1 MCGLVGYLL
10 DPGRASPAPER
21 ILAMLAHIGH
31 RGPDEAGYRLDDRA
45 GLGTVRL
52 SILDLGAGQ
61 QPMSDAS
68 GRWWLA
74 YNGEVYNY
82 LELREELRAVGRTFA
97 TDCDTEVVLQAWLH
111 WGPDCLARFNGA
123 FAFALWDSRDGRLVL
138 ARDRYGKRPLY
149 YARCGEGLL
158 FASEMKAFL
167 AWDGFSFAPDAQQL
181 ASILGHWTPLPEQ
194 TGFDGIAQLPMASWL
209 EMTPGGAP
217 AIHTYD
223 TLDFPCRH
231 PGLSQDEAAQLVRD
245 TVTEAV
251 RLRLRSDVEVGVYL
265 SGGLDSSIVTAIAT
279 REARRPPRT
288 FSVEFDDPDLDE
300 SAYQQIASRHL
311 GTEHRALRITAED
324 IVTAL
329 PDAVWHAECPVFRT
343 AFVPMY
349 LLSRSVSAA
358 GIKTILSGEGADEVF
373 LGYGLFRETLLR
385 RQWNQLDIEEKKNR
399 IALLNPYLGHYAEE
413 HHGHLLG
420 LYQQYT
426 EERLP
431 GLFSHEMRLQNGRFA
446 ARLLGG
452 AGLDPFGPL
461 TRLIEAEPGY
471 AALGDVEKAQW
482 LEFRTLLAGY
492 LLSTQGERMG
502 LAHGVENRCP
512 FLDPAVV
519 GLAGSVNLHFD
530 GGWQEKSIL
539 KQAFAA
545 DLPGPVLDRHK
556 HPYRAPDAAAFIEH
570 RPDYLD
576 ALLSEVELK
585 KIDVLDTKFALALS
599 RKVLASSPER
609 ISTRENQAFIYLL
622 TFVLLHRQFVLGERR
637 GTADMAALTRRL
649 VIARDDRAAVQSSQ
663 GNFSSVT

>member
-1 MCGLVGYLL
+1 
-10 DPGRASPAPER
+10 
-21 ILAMLAHIGH
+21 MLAYIEH
-31 RGPDEAGYRLDDRA
+31 RGPDEAGYRIDDRA
-45 GLGTVRL
+45 GLGAVRL

-61 QPMSDAS
+61 QPMADAS

-82 LELREELRAVGRTFA
+82 LELREELRRAGRSFV
-97 TDCDTEVVLQAWLH
+97 TDCDTEVVLQAWLQ
-111 WGPDCLARFNGA
+111 WGSDCLARFNGA
-123 FAFALWDSRDGRLVL
+123 FAFALWDALEGRLVL

-149 YARCGEGLL
+149 YARCADGLL

-167 AWDGFSFAPDAQQL
+167 AWDGFSFTPDPQQL
-181 ASILGHWTPLPEQ
+181 ASILGHWTPLPDQ
-194 TGFDGIAQLPMASWL
+194 TGFAGIAQLPMASWL
-209 EMTPGGAP
+209 EVTAGGQP
-217 AIHTYD
+217 RIHTYD
-223 TLDFPCRH
+223 RLDFPCRH
-231 PGLSQDEAAQLVRD
+231 PGLTLDEATQRVRD
-245 TVTEAV
+245 TITEAV

-265 SGGLDSSIVTAIAT
+265 SGGLDSAVITALAT
-279 REARRPPRT
+279 QALPRPPRT

-300 SAYQQIASRHL
+300 SAYQQIVSRHL
-311 GTEHRALRITAED
+311 GTEHQALRITSQD

-329 PDAVWHAECPVFRT
+329 PSAVWHAECPVFRT

-349 LLSRSVSAA
+349 LLSKSVSDA

-385 RQWNQLDIEEKKNR
+385 RQWAQLDIAERKSR

-446 ARLLGG
+446 ARLLRDR
-452 AGLDPFGPL
+452 GLDPFAPL
-461 TRLIEAEPGY
+461 TRLIDAEPGY

-530 GGWQEKSIL
+530 GGWQEKMVL
-539 KQAFAA
+539 KRAFAG
-545 DLPGPVLDRHK
+545 DLPDAVLSRHK

-576 ALLSEVELK
+576 ALLSESELK
-585 KIDVLDTKFALALS
+585 KIDVLDDKFALALS
-599 RKVLASSPER
+599 RKVLASAPES

-622 TFVLLHRQFVLGERR
+622 SFVLLYRQFVLGERR
-637 GTADMAALTRRL
+637 GTADKAVLTARL
-649 VIARDDRAAVQSSQ
+649 VTARDDRKARS
-663 GNFSSVT
+663 